1 MFQIYVDF
9 FVFKMPHNVLLD
21 AMAYDLRSDF
31 LSPEK
36 MPKASREVALTKNRK
51 L

>member
-1 MFQIYVDF
+1 MFRGLFSLFIMQA
-9 FVFKMPHNVLLD
+9 NELLD